1 MLISNS
7 SIKFNDASFL
17 YVFII
22 AFSFF
27 PYITFYSFGSDIQPW
42 SILTIALMSLLLF
55 FNNVKFSNTLVFLF
69 LPFFYAFFLVFVSTD
84 YMSAI
89 RSLLGYLTVG
99 LVPLVFYLILEKHYK
114 LFVKFLKILTIT
126 YLIVGV
132 VQLLVYEQF
141 MSFLLNR
148 NSTTDSR
155 GVVSLVTEP
164 TFYGIVC
171 LFLIL
176 LFVAL
181 NIKEKKKYIYL
192 LLFQIVVLA
201 QSSMTIVFLM
211 VFSFYYFIF
220 KVNIKTISLV
230 LFGIITVTLS
240 IYNMDLSS
248 HNIRVFQLINMF
260 LSEPSNIFI
269 ADASINDRVSAIYF
283 SIKGFVD
290 NNFIANGFGTYS
302 QYLNSELPKQN
313 TFWWVSE
320 SNRIMS
326 FYGGILFELG
336 FVALLIPFVYSSIIF
351 RAYKHQISSALLYF
365 FFLNTILLTAIP
377 LSFPFV
383 GIYMATLLYKAK
395 NETPNNPQ

>member
-1 MLISNS
+1 LLISNS
-7 SIKFNDASFL
+7 SIKFNNASFL
-17 YVFII
+17 YVFIM

-27 PYITFYSFGSDIQPW
+27 PYVTFYSFGSDIQPW
-42 SILTIALMSLLLF
+42 SILSILLMSLLLF
-55 FNNVKFSNTLVFLF
+55 YSNVKFDNILVFLF
-69 LPFFYAFFLVFVSTD
+69 IPFFYAFSLMFISTD
-84 YMSAI
+84 YMSGI
-89 RSLLGYLTVG
+89 RSLLGYLTVA
-99 LVPLVFYLILEKHYK
+99 LVPLVFYIILEKHYK
-114 LFVKFLKILTIT
+114 LFLKFLKFSTII

-132 VQLLVYEQF
+132 VQVLFYDEF

-148 NSTTDSR
+148 SSTTDSR

-176 LFVAL
+176 LFVTLDVKA
-181 NIKEKKKYIYL
+181 KKKYIFL
-192 LLFQIVVLA
+192 LLFQIVILA
-201 QSSMTIVFLM
+201 QSSMTILFLII
-211 VFSFYYFIF
+211 FSFYYFIF
-220 KVNIKTISLV
+220 KVNLKTISFV
-230 LFGIITVTLS
+230 LFGIVTTILF

-248 HNIRVFQLINMF
+248 YSIRIFQLISMF

-336 FVALLIPFVYSSIIF
+336 FVGLLIPFVYSILIF
-351 RAYKHQISSALLYF
+351 RAYKYQISSALLYF
-365 FFLNTILLTAIP
+365 FFLNTILLSAIP

-383 GIYMATLLYKAK
+383 GIYMAILLYKAK
-395 NETPNNPQ
+395 YETPNNPQ